1 MQRLSVLLVRPRG
14 FCAGVE
20 RAIRTV
26 EEALERFGA
35 PVFVRH
41 EIVHNSYVVGQLAAK
56 GAIFIDELDAVPDGA
71 PVIFSAHGVAKSV
84 RTEAERRELPYIDAT
99 CPLVTKVHREVQR
112 HASAGRKVILVGHHG
127 HPEVVGT
134 MGQATSEPV
143 LLVQSAAEAAIL
155 PIDKARSYGLVM
167 QTTLS
172 VTDAEEITTILR
184 RRIRTL
190 YEPDKSDLCYATT
203 NRQMAAR
210 GIASRCDAIV
220 VIGGA
225 HSANSRRLVEM
236 ARIAGCP
243 KAVLVETASKLEAS
257 FLEGVATLGVTSG
270 ASTPEVLVQELI
282 DDIAARFAINVEE
295 IVTATEGTH
304 FSLPRFLERAASRAR
319 Q

>member
-26 EEALERFGA
+26 EEALERSGA

-84 RTEAERRELPYIDAT
+84 RTEAERRGLPCIDAT
-99 CPLVTKVHREVQR
+99 CPLVTKVHREVER
-112 HASAGRKVILVGHHG
+112 HISAGRKVILIGHRG

-134 MGQATSEPV
+134 MGQAASEPV
-143 LLVQSAAEAAIL
+143 ILVQSAAEAAAL
-155 PIDKARSYGLVM
+155 PVDKARSYGLVM
-167 QTTLS
+167 QTTLCVS
-172 VTDAEEITTILR
+172 DAEEVTAVLR
-184 RRIRTL
+184 ARIPRL
-190 YEPDKSDLCYATT
+190 YEPSKSDLCYATT
-203 NRQMAAR
+203 NRQMAVR

-243 KAVLVETASKLEAS
+243 KAVLVETASELEAS

-270 ASTPEVLVQELI
+270 ASTPEILVQELI
-282 DDIAARFAINVEE
+282 GDLAARFAINVEE
-295 IVTATEGTH
+295 IVTATEGIH
-304 FSLPRFLERAASRAR
+304 FSLPRFPVRAASRAR

>member
-1 MQRLSVLLVRPRG
+1 MQRLSILLVRPRG

-20 RAIRTV
+20 RAIQTV
-26 EEALERFGA
+26 EEALAQFGS

-41 EIVHNSYVVGQLAAK
+41 EIVHNSHVVGQLAAK
-56 GAIFIDELDAVPDGA
+56 GAIFVDELDAVPDGA

-84 RTEAERRELPYIDAT
+84 RAEAERRGLLYIDAT

-112 HASAGRKVILVGHHG
+112 HALAGRKVILIGHHG

-134 MGQATSEPV
+134 LAQATSEPV
-143 LLVQSAAEAAIL
+143 ILVQSAAEAAVL
-155 PIDKARSYGLVM
+155 SIDKARSYGLVT

-172 VTDAEEITTILR
+172 VSDAEEITTILR
-184 RRIRTL
+184 RRIPRL
-190 YEPDKSDLCYATT
+190 HEPDKSDLCYATT
-203 NRQMAAR
+203 NRQMAVRA
-210 GIASRCDAIV
+210 IASRCEAIV

-225 HSANSRRLVEM
+225 HSANSRRLVEI

-243 KAVLVETASKLEAS
+243 KAVLVETSSGLDAA
-257 FLEGVATLGVTSG
+257 FLKGVATLGVTSG

-282 DDIAARFAINVEE
+282 DDLAARFAINVEE
-295 IVTATEGTH
+295 IVTATEGIH
-304 FSLPRFLERAASRAR
+304 FGLPRFPERAENCAR

>member
-26 EEALERFGA
+26 EETLERFGA

-41 EIVHNSYVVGQLAAK
+41 EIVHNPYVVDQLAAK
-56 GAIFIDELDAVPDGA
+56 GVIFVDKLDAVPNGA

-84 RTEAERRELPYIDAT
+84 QMEAERRGLPYIDAT

-112 HASAGRKVILVGHHG
+112 HTLAGRKVILVGHHG

-143 LLVQSAAEAAIL
+143 LLVQSAAEAAVF

-172 VTDAEEITTILR
+172 VSDAEEITTILR
-184 RRIRTL
+184 RRIPRL

-203 NRQMAAR
+203 NRQMAVR
-210 GIASRCDAIV
+210 TLASRCDAIV

-236 ARIAGCP
+236 ARVAGCP
-243 KAVLVETASKLEAS
+243 KAVLVETASGLDAS
-257 FLEGVATLGVTSG
+257 FLEGVTTLGVTSG
-270 ASTPEVLVQELI
+270 ASTPEVLVRELI
-282 DDIAARFAINVEE
+282 DNLAARFAVDFAE
-295 IVTATEGTH
+295 IVTATEGIH
-304 FSLPRFLERAASRAR
+304 FSLPRFPVRAVSRAR